1 MPKDNIE
8 RAIKK
13 ASGGDAENYDEV
25 RYEGYA
31 PGGVAV
37 IVEALTDN
45 RNRTAGEVRVLFHQ
59 GGRGPGRNR
68 RGLLHVRPCRPDR
81 I

>member
-13 ASGGDAENYDEV
+13 GTGETGNVNYEELL
-25 RYEGYA
+25 YEGYA

-37 IVEALTDN
+37 LVETLTDN
-45 RNRTAGEVRVLFHQ
+45 KNRTAAGSSA
-59 GGRGPGRNR
+59 
-68 RGLLHVRPCRPDR
+68 
-81 I
+81 